1 MKKELSGGC
10 GIAILSFLLMIVIL
24 GVIAVFSMRA
34 DGEAGEGFLG
44 LMVLIMILSP
54 FIYWGYRLLFKSLHP
69 DEPVRLTK
77 KAIYYGGGALLTL
90 GGLMIWA
97 VMTNNRA
104 AMEPKPITE
113 IAQEPNEP
121 KDSVVIT
128 EVMEGDPYQ
137 ELDELIG
144 LESVKEEVHTL
155 ANFAK
160 IQQQRKAQGL
170 KVPKMSYH
178 LVFTGSPGTGKTT
191 VARIVA
197 RIYKDLG
204 ILKSGHTVETDRSG
218 LVAEYVGQTATKTN
232 AVIDSALNGVLFIDE
247 AYALVPE
254 NAANDYG
261 QEAISTLLKRMED
274 DRDKLVV
281 IIAGY
286 PNEMQRFIDSNPG
299 LQSRFTRYINFPDY
313 NDQELFDI
321 FKLYLNKN
329 QYSLSDDAAELLK
342 NNLKYVV
349 ANKTKNFGNARY
361 VRNIFER
368 AVEQQANRLSAKRSI
383 SDDELSL
390 LTKEDIENAFKQ
402 RNNNP
407 NKHE

>member
-10 GIAILSFLLMIVIL
+10 GIALL
-24 GVIAVFSMRA
+24 GVSLILIIFGIAAVFDMRA
-34 DGEAGEGFLG
+34 DGEAADGALG
-44 LMVLIMILSP
+44 MLIFVAMLSP
-54 FIYWGYRLLFKSLHP
+54 FIYWGYVLLYKSMHP
-69 DEPVRLTK
+69 GEPVKLTK
-77 KAIYYGGGALLTL
+77 KVKQYGGAALIALVIFTLWAALT
-90 GGLMIWA
+90 GNQA
-97 VMTNNRA
+97 PK
-104 AMEPKPITE
+104 EPKPITE

-121 KDSVVIT
+121 KDSVIVT

-170 KVPKMSYH
+170 KVPKMSFH

-218 LVAEYVGQTATKTN
+218 LVAEYVGQTAVKTN

-247 AYALVPE
+247 AYALVPKGGG
-254 NAANDYG
+254 NDYG

-286 PNEMQRFIDSNPG
+286 PNEMKRFIDSNPG

-313 NDQELFDI
+313 TDEELFDI

-329 QYSLSDDAAELLK
+329 QYTMTDDAAELLK
-342 NNLKYVV
+342 NNLNYVV

-361 VRNIFER
+361 VRNLFER

-383 SDDELSL
+383 PDDELSL
-390 LTKEDIENAFKQ
+390 LIKEDIENAFKA
-402 RNNNP
+402 R
-407 NKHE
+407 K

>member
-1 MKKELSGGC
+1 MKRELSGGC
-10 GIAILSFLLMIVIL
+10 GIALLGFALITILFGIV
-24 GVIAVFSMRA
+24 AVFSMRA
-34 DGEAGEGFLG
+34 DGEAGDGALGFLFFIF
-44 LMVLIMILSP
+44 LLSP
-54 FIYWGYRLLFKSLHP
+54 FIYWGYSLLYKSQHP
-69 DEPVRLTK
+69 GEPVSLTK
-77 KAIYYGGGALLTL
+77 NVKRYGGGALLALCALL
-90 GGLMIWA
+90 GVA
-97 VMTNNRA
+97 VLTNKPA
-104 AMEPKPITE
+104 EKASKPITE
-113 IAQEPNEP
+113 IAQEPNAP

-128 EVMEGDPYQ
+128 EAMEGDPYK

-170 KVPKMSYH
+170 KVPKMSFH

-254 NAANDYG
+254 NAGSDYG
-261 QEAISTLLKRMED
+261 QEAISTLLQRMED

-286 PNEMQRFIDSNPG
+286 PNEMKRFIDSNPG

-313 NDQELFDI
+313 TDQELFDI
-321 FKLYLNKN
+321 FKLYLDKN
-329 QYSLSDDAAELLK
+329 QYTMTEDAATLLK
-342 NNLKYVV
+342 ANLNQAV
-349 ANKTKNFGNARY
+349 ATKTKNFGNARY

-383 SDDELSL
+383 SDEELSQ
-390 LTKEDIENAFKQ
+390 LTKEDIENAFKT
-402 RNNNP
+402 R
-407 NKHE
+407 K

>member
-1 MKKELSGGC
+1 MKRELSGGC
-10 GIAILSFLLMIVIL
+10 GIAILGIALLLIIV
-24 GVIAVFSMRA
+24 GIAAMFDMRSDGDGA
-34 DGEAGEGFLG
+34 DGALGF
-44 LMVLIMILSP
+44 MIFVVLLLPLIYCGYVMLHKFLS
-54 FIYWGYRLLFKSLHP
+54 P

-77 KAIYYGGGALLTL
+77 KVINYCGGALLVL
-90 GGLMIWA
+90 SAFSLWA
-97 VMTNNRA
+97 ALTSKPAEVT
-104 AMEPKPITE
+104 PKAINE
-113 IAQEPNEP
+113 IAQEPKEP
-121 KDSVVIT
+121 KDTVIIT
-128 EVMEGDPYQ
+128 QVMEGDPYQ

-144 LESVKEEVHTL
+144 LESVKEEVHTI

-170 KVPKMSYH
+170 KVPKMSFH

-218 LVAEYVGQTATKTN
+218 LVAEYVGQTAVKTN

-254 NAANDYG
+254 NAGNDYG
-261 QEAISTLLKRMED
+261 QEAISILLKRMED

-286 PNEMQRFIDSNPG
+286 PDEMKRFIDSNPG

-313 NDQELFDI
+313 TDQELFEI
-321 FKLYLNKN
+321 FQLYLNKN
-329 QYSLSDDAAELLK
+329 QYTITDDAAELLRS
-342 NNLKYVV
+342 NLNYAV
-349 ANKTKNFGNARY
+349 AHKTKNFGNARY

-368 AVEQQANRLSAKRSI
+368 AVEQQANRLSAKHKI
-383 SDDELSL
+383 SDEELSL
-390 LTKEDIENAFKQ
+390 LTKEDIENAFKA
-402 RNNNP
+402 R
-407 NKHE
+407 K